1 MKEKIRIGYIGCGRR
16 GRGMVKSCFGK
27 MRDVEI
33 RYLCDASRARA
44 ERAQEHVFAVGGY
57 RPALI
62 DDYHIILSDPE
73 IDAVVVMTG
82 WSGRP
87 RIAIE
92 CMRAGKRVAV
102 EVGCADTLDECF
114 ALVDAYEETGVPMMM
129 LENCCYGRREL
140 AALNMV
146 KQGLFGE
153 IVHCAGGY
161 FHYLNDCDLF
171 LNIDTDEIPHYR
183 LAHYINGNSEN
194 YPTHELG
201 PISKI
206 LNINRGNRMV
216 RLNAVASKARGL
228 KHYAAERF
236 GADSKWAQTDYKQGD
251 VVDTVITCADGAT
264 IHLTLDTTLPRS
276 HYSRGC
282 EVRGTK
288 GMCFEDRKVFF
299 LEGMKEGVHDNEAEI
314 FEKYDHPLQREFQA
328 AQKDVGGHADGIDW
342 LVTRAFVESVKREI
356 PPPIDVYDAASW
368 MAIGPLSALSIAQNG
383 APVEIPD
390 FTRGKWRD
398 REPAVESKYCLDAVC
413 EDPDTPVF

>member
-1 MKEKIRIGYIGCGRR
+1 MKEKIKIGYIGCGRR

-33 RYLCDASRARA
+33 KYLCDASRARA
-44 ERAQEHVFAVGGY
+44 ERAQEHVFTVGGY
-57 RPALI
+57 RPALV
-62 DDYHIILSDPE
+62 DDYHVILNDPE

-87 RIAIE
+87 QIAVE

-140 AALNMV
+140 MALKMV
-146 KQGLFGE
+146 KEGLFGE

-183 LAHYINGNSEN
+183 LAHYVNGNSEN

-206 LNINRGNRMV
+206 LNVNSGNRLLSIVSLGSPANGM
-216 RLNAVASKARGL
+216 REYIRRT
-228 KHYAAERF
+228 H
-236 GADSKWAQTDYKQGD
+236 
-251 VVDTVITCADGAT
+251 
-264 IHLTLDTTLPRS
+264 LPR
-276 HYSRGC
+276 
-282 EVRGTK
+282 
-288 GMCFEDRKVFF
+288 
-299 LEGMKEGVHDNEAEI
+299 
-314 FEKYDHPLQREFQA
+314 
-328 AQKDVGGHADGIDW
+328 
-342 LVTRAFVESVKREI
+342 
-356 PPPIDVYDAASW
+356 
-368 MAIGPLSALSIAQNG
+368 
-383 APVEIPD
+383 
-390 FTRGKWRD
+390 
-398 REPAVESKYCLDAVC
+398 
-413 EDPDTPVF
+413 